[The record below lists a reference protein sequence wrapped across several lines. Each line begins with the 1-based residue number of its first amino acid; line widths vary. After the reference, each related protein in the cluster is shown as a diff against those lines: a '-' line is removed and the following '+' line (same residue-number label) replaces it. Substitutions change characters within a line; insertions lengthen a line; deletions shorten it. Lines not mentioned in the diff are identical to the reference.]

1 MARPRTIA
9 DADVLAA
16 AARVVGRD
24 GPAHLTLATVG
35 AECGLSPS
43 TILQRFDSKRGLL
56 LALAAHGRDDVAAVF
71 ATARAREASP
81 AAAIVAALRDLAAP
95 VARREE
101 LANHLA
107 FLQLDLVDPEF
118 SRLALDHARAIE
130 HELAALVDAAVAA
143 GELRAGDARAT
154 ARALHVTY
162 NGSLLTWA
170 IDPEG
175 TLERRL
181 RADLEATLDAR
192 AAPDRRPEL
201 RVSGA
206 GSATRR
212 TDAGGG
218 TPGGGARW
226 HPKMA

>member
-1 MARPRTIA
+1 MARPRTIPDTA
-9 DADVLAA
+9 VLAA
-16 AARVVGRD
+16 AARVIGRD
-24 GPAHLTLATVG
+24 GPAHLTLASVG
-35 AECGLSPS
+35 ADCGLSPS
-43 TILQRFDSKRGLL
+43 TILQRFGSKRGLL

-71 ATARAREASP
+71 AAARARETSP
-81 AAAIVAALRDLAAP
+81 ATAILAALCDLAAP

-107 FLQLDLVDPEF
+107 FLQLDLVDPEL

-130 HELAALVDAAVAA
+130 HELAVLVDAAVTA
-143 GELRAGDARAT
+143 GELRPGEARAT

-162 NGSLLTWA
+162 NGSLTWA
-170 IDPEG
+170 IDPDG

-181 RADLEATLDAR
+181 RDDLEATLDAR

-218 TPGGGARW
+218 TPGGGAQG